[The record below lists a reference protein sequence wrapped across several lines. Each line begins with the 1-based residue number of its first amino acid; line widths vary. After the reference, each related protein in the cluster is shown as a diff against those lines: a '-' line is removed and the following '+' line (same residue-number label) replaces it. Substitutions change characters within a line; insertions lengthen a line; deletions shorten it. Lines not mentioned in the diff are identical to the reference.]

1 MVLQSASHNV
11 YNVHTSS
18 PIWGTKGDFLGMTSV
33 IHGEGLNSLD
43 TSLLMDG
50 LTFGR

>member
-1 MVLQSASHNV
+1 
-11 YNVHTSS
+11 
-18 PIWGTKGDFLGMTSV
+18 MTSV

-50 LTFGR
+50 LAFGRWLEHIKRVKH

>member
-1 MVLQSASHNV
+1 MSNE
-11 YNVHTSS
+11 HTSS

-33 IHGEGLNSLD
+33 IHGEGLNSLE

-50 LTFGR
+50 LAFGRWLEHQDVKR